1 MQNIKLTY
9 LYDYVFANT
18 LIPNA
23 LPMEYNIINYM
34 RSQYSNKENIGNAF
48 SDHGSGADLSNNI
61 FAGQLGQ
68 WPLSVYHNGPNL
80 AHESYKSKW
89 RISENSLYF
98 GKPKVNKYIY
108 PIKITPHVDDFIAN
122 GVRFGKKLNGEFFWR
137 NISAEALEDA
147 RQGRALIVIDYVLEN
162 VVERSEFIQLHEAL
176 KHSMIPPDQIVLTL
190 NGFNAKTVYENW
202 FDQNERALTV
212 QSWPHV
218 MHCLS
223 YALAMDQGS
232 GPNIDL
238 LMSTK
243 NVLRTNYF
251 LFKNRHGR
259 EHRKILLWLLQQ
271 AQVLDKADWSFL
283 VKFQYS
289 EAEQRH
295 LSRRYQINFD
305 SISAQSACEQ
315 TPRALRSEKHISF
328 NNIDPWHY
336 SYKQPH
342 FDSYFD
348 VCTETFVDTEYKF
361 LTEKIFKPIS
371 SFQPFL
377 FAAFPGALSL
387 LRELG
392 FKTFAP
398 YINESYDNES
408 HTGTRLQMIVD
419 EVKRLCAMNKEEIH
433 TWYWQMEEIL
443 IHNHEH
449 LKRIYLDE
457 PMSQKIYEYLCS
469 KTSNEL

>member
-48 SDHGSGADLSNNI
+48 SDHGAGADLSNNI

-98 GKPKVNKYIY
+98 GKRFVNKYIY
-108 PIKITPHVDDFIAN
+108 PIKITPHVDEFIAH
-122 GVRFGKKLNGEFFWR
+122 GIRHGKKLNGEYFWKHM
-137 NISAEALEDA
+137 SAEALEDA
-147 RQGRALIVIDYVLEN
+147 RQGRALIVIDYALEN
-162 VVERSEFIQLHEAL
+162 VIERPDFIKLHEAL
-176 KHSMIPPDQIVLTL
+176 KHSMIPPEQIVFTF
-190 NGFNAKTVYENW
+190 NSFNAQHVYESW
-202 FDQNERALTV
+202 FAPEERALTV
-212 QSWPHV
+212 HGWPHV

-223 YALAMDQGS
+223 YALAMDDGY
-232 GPNIDL
+232 GPSVNL
-238 LMSTK
+238 FLSTK
-243 NVLRTNYF
+243 EKLRPHYF
-251 LFKNRHGR
+251 LFKNRHDR
-259 EHRKILLWLLQQ
+259 EHRKVLLWQLNEANL
-271 AQVLDKADWSFL
+271 LDKADWSFL
-283 VKFQYS
+283 KEFKYS
-289 EAEQRH
+289 DGEQRH
-295 LSRRYQINFD
+295 LSRKYQINFD
-305 SISAQSACEQ
+305 SISAQSVCE
-315 TPRALRSEKHISF
+315 HISF

-377 FAAFPGALSL
+377 FAAFPGALAL

-392 FKTFAP
+392 FKTFDP
-398 YINESYDNES
+398 YINESYDDET
-408 HTGTRLQMIVD
+408 HTSTRLQMIVN
-419 EVKRLCAMNKEEIH
+419 EVKRLCAMNQEEIH

-457 PMSQKIYEYLCS
+457 PLSQKIYEYLS
-469 KTSNEL
+469 GRIADEL